1 MIDLSYIIQDRKRG
15 TMNNKKDKQ
24 WTEYHA
30 TRLNLIQSIETHM
43 KSIKLVNVYNN
54 GSNKDIPLNTSGDYS
69 LMNEH
74 MGTIE
79 MGKLSKKLTRK

>member
-1 MIDLSYIIQDRKRG
+1 MLKAIENHL
-15 TMNNKKDKQ
+15 T
-24 WTEYHA
+24 
-30 TRLNLIQSIETHM
+30 SIG
-43 KSIKLVNVYNN
+43 LVNVYNS
-54 GSNKDIPLNTSGDYS
+54 GSRTDIPLNTSGDYS

>member
-1 MIDLSYIIQDRKRG
+1 
-15 TMNNKKDKQ
+15 MNNKKNKQ

-30 TRLNLIQSIETHM
+30 TRLNLIQSIESHM
-43 KSIKLVNVYNN
+43 ESIGKVNVYNS
-54 GSNKDIPLNTSGDYS
+54 GSRTDIPLNTSGDHS

-79 MGKLSKKLTRK
+79 MNKLKEKLSR

>member
-1 MIDLSYIIQDRKRG
+1 MKA
-15 TMNNKKDKQ
+15 DKWEQ
-24 WTEYHA
+24 YHE
-30 TRLNLIQSIETHM
+30 TRELVLKAIENHLTSIG
-43 KSIKLVNVYNN
+43 LVNVYNS
-54 GSNKDIPLNTSGDYS
+54 GSRTDIPLNTSGDYS